1 MPGGRQKTSVESV
14 LWSKMVHKSTSC
26 NGEHT
31 VKLLIYCWD
40 WEQQDYSR
48 LFGRKQSMTG
58 LGMMC
63 YRGDTVHGFVL
74 SIKQTLQTILYW
86 CLPMLHPAGFL
97 TFLQCL
103 SMSVTC
109 LLLLS
114 FVFSLQ
120 QPLPQTLPLICP
132 QRAQLSSNQYNWVTM
147 QLEWTLGLSSL
158 WKMSILLPLIFCR
171 LTVGLGSCDIT
182 FVSCSLRGLEWQNL
196 ISCRIKQF
204 AFNLGVKG

>member
-1 MPGGRQKTSVESV
+1 MPDSRQKNSVGSASDSPSV
-14 LWSKMVHKSTSC
+14 KNGPAYC

-31 VKLLIYCWD
+31 VKLFIYCWD

-48 LFGRKQSMTG
+48 LFSRKQSMTG

-74 SIKQTLQTILYW
+74 SIKQTAVRFILMSSYAS
-86 CLPMLHPAGFL
+86 PSRVFNFL
-97 TFLQCL
+97 TMSFNVSYLSPPPLFCL
-103 SMSVTC
+103 FTTAASS
-109 LLLLS
+109 S
-114 FVFSLQ
+114 DSSSR
-120 QPLPQTLPLICP
+120 P

-158 WKMSILLPLIFCR
+158 WKMSILLPLIFGR

-182 FVSCSLRGLEWQNL
+182 FVSASLRGLEWQNL